1 MAFKINSNNG
11 NSNNGDR
18 AVFDLV
24 KYDAEITNPRQI
36 SETCIVFTLRCAG
49 FSLYNMHLVEG
60 RDGKRFVVPPS
71 SKGLDGK
78 YYNQYAVYLSDVDQ
92 QTIIANVLHMLGG
105 EDNGKH

>member
-1 MAFKINSNNG
+1 MAFKINGNNG
-11 NSNNGDR
+11 ESNR

-24 KYDAEITNPRQI
+24 KYGAEITNPRQVGD
-36 SETCIVFTLRCAG
+36 TCIVFTLRCAG

-60 RDGKRFVVPPS
+60 KDGKRFVVPPS
-71 SKGLDGK
+71 SKGSDGK